1 MAEPYNNA
9 VLALVSKVTKNTVTL
24 SSELLAEVG
33 VMMESF
39 DLDERGA
46 VPIERLPTLLTCLKI
61 CRGSCELADIKQ
73 FVKKHCEDKQRV
85 NAEELVLILK
95 DKLNQERLIDAFIE
109 GMELLDPFR
118 KGYISCDKVVTLL
131 EALKEVAHVDFQ
143 DKPILEVIAPWSVF
157 EYKEADLKKVI
168 REFGQV

>member
-1 MAEPYNNA
+1 
-9 VLALVSKVTKNTVTL
+9 
-24 SSELLAEVG
+24 
-33 VMMESF
+33 
-39 DLDERGA
+39 
-46 VPIERLPTLLTCLKI
+46 
-61 CRGSCELADIKQ
+61 
-73 FVKKHCEDKQRV
+73 VKKHCEDKQRV

-168 REFGQV
+168 REFGQS